1 MLDTLKNKFKK
12 PSRYEKKTPVFIVAA
27 LVAVILF
34 GSLTFLSVMGKI
46 NMNGLET
53 FGVKQP
59 YRIAVEGEISS
70 AVKDR
75 VRHMVRQIE
84 VNGNRIQT
92 IDLNTDNK
100 VGHLKYIIKVPKD
113 MDFKHNVGF
122 YLTEDLKKMINPEID
137 MKLTVNDED
146 KLYNMYNLDIMEST
160 TSKANILNKVKTS
173 GKFEVDGADKWTLE
187 EDRMFFNSEDYQD
200 FINGAR
206 NVGDPTKANQDIQ
219 ETDASSV
226 GL

>member
-1 MLDTLKNKFKK
+1 
-12 PSRYEKKTPVFIVAA
+12 
-27 LVAVILF
+27 
-34 GSLTFLSVMGKI
+34 
-46 NMNGLET
+46 
-53 FGVKQP
+53 
-59 YRIAVEGEISS
+59 
-70 AVKDR
+70 
-75 VRHMVRQIE
+75 MVRQTE

-160 TSKANILNKVKTS
+160 TSNGNILNKVKTS

-206 NVGDPTKANQDIQ
+206 NVGDPPKANQDIK
-219 ETDASSV
+219 ETDSSSV